1 MFVAAPFGKSPQLAA
16 IASTFLAILLAIVA
30 LIMKG
35 GSTLSLVFTLVF
47 PPGFFVFA
55 ILALCG
61 YESRDTVPNLSQ
73 GDPDNGTRLAGL
85 FIVALI
91 DIFLYPLLAYCVENA
106 RYNARDPGTGLFSHF
121 KRKETPPPHPD
132 GAAISVHN
140 MRKTFSAG
148 IFGGKTVTAIDDLS
162 FTIPK
167 TGIWILLGANGAGKS
182 TVLSMIANLLG
193 RDGGSMTFEGGAR
206 RPPRGTLGVVPQK
219 NVLIP
224 ELTCLQTVRLWS
236 AIKRPSG
243 AKETRQDLLQLL
255 QDCDLR
261 KKTDAQA
268 SSLSGGQK
276 RKLQLAIG
284 LVGGSNRKWPRT
296 RYNHRL

>member
-16 IASTFLAILLAIVA
+16 IAATFLAVLLAIIA
-30 LIMKG
+30 LVLKG
-35 GSTLSLVFTLVF
+35 GSTLSFIFTLIF

-55 ILALCG
+55 VLALCG
-61 YESRDTVPNLSQ
+61 YESRGIAPNLSK
-73 GDPDNGTRLAGL
+73 GDPDNGTRITGL
-85 FIVALI
+85 FVVALI
-91 DIFLYPLLAYCVENA
+91 DIFLYPLLAYWVENI
-106 RYNARDPGTGLFSHF
+106 RYNAKNPGTGLFSRF
-121 KRKETPPPHPD
+121 KRREPLPAHPD
-132 GAAISVHN
+132 GAAISVRN

-148 IFGGKTVTAIDDLS
+148 LFGGKRVTAIEDLS

-193 RDGGSMTFEGGAR
+193 RDGGSMTFEGGAL

-243 AKETRQDLLQLL
+243 ANERKQDLLQLL

-261 KKTDAQA
+261 NKIGAHA
-268 SSLSGGQK
+268 GSLSGGQK

-284 LVGGSNRKWPRT
+284 LVGGSSRK
-296 RYNHRL
+296 